1 MVAAALSEG
10 RVGQPT
16 EEETRRLM
24 GRVYARVRRN
34 QVLGPV
40 FARALGESDGAW
52 EAHLARLSDFWSSLM
67 LASGC

>member
-1 MVAAALSEG
+1 MVAAALTEG

-16 EEETRRLM
+16 KEEIRRLVS
-24 GRVYARVRRN
+24 RFYARVRRD

-52 EAHLARLSDFWSSLM
+52 EAYLACLPDFWSSLM